1 MAAAGAQGL
10 CFPRAACPHGRLGP
24 VPTRAA
30 GPGAC
35 PTARSAALPG
45 GSQCLVKEPVWRVV
59 AGRCIQWPHS
69 TLRTIGVDGA
79 SRWHLAAGRR
89 PPAPAQVLSLLRPP
103 ARHLRA
109 RLYTW

>member
-45 GSQCLVKEPVWRVV
+45 GSQCLVKEPVWRVGGRQVYPV
-59 AGRCIQWPHS
+59 ASLNTANHRRGRSLQVAP
-69 TLRTIGVDGA
+69 
-79 SRWHLAAGRR
+79 GRR